1 MRKTIWAST
10 FAIAAFSLTGQAR
23 AEANLHD
30 GDVLRPG
37 SNMIYP
43 EAGFPELA
51 FGWQHG
57 VSNTVDVG
65 IRASLIYGFEYI
77 PVYAGELGLGVRVPI
92 RITPLKTGKVSLQ
105 IHVDPGIK
113 FDSFGTGYGCVLYV
127 GGVCQGGYG
136 YGFGGLFGGGLHF
149 GLWVPVGVD
158 VGIHINQNM
167 TITPG
172 VEIPIFINFTG
183 FVYGAIPILVGA
195 HFQYNIND
203 RMSVG
208 GTLKLGPTI
217 LSYTPPGCVAGP
229 FNVCGSFTGAT
240 LGLIA
245 SGFFAYA
252 F

>member
-10 FAIAAFSLTGQAR
+10 FAIAAFSLSGQAR

-37 SNMIYP
+37 QNMIYP
-43 EAGFPELA
+43 EAGYPELA

-57 VSNTVDVG
+57 VSDKVDVG

-77 PVYAGELGLGVRVPI
+77 PTAPGVLGFGVRVPI
-92 RITPLKTGKVSLQ
+92 RITPLKSQRVSLQ
-105 IHVDPGIK
+105 IHVDPGLK
-113 FDSFGTGYGCVLYV
+113 FDSFGASTYGCVQAV
-127 GGVCQGGYG
+127 PGGPCVYNYGFYDIFGYG
-136 YGFGGLFGGGLHF
+136 MHF

-158 VGIHINQNM
+158 VGIHINRDA

-172 VEIPIFINFTG
+172 VEIPIFINFTNG
-183 FVYGAIPILVGA
+183 VYGAIPILIGA
-195 HFQYNIND
+195 HFQYNLND

-208 GTLKLGPTI
+208 GTLQFGPSI
-217 LSYTPPGCVAGP
+217 LTYTPACGP
-229 FNVCGSFTGAT
+229 FANCPGVTYTPF
-240 LGLIA
+240 GLQA